1 MLKQF
6 VNGKWAERSS
16 LLDALGLI
24 QKGLCAYT
32 DLEKE
37 LLRVGASVRENDRT
51 EIMTVMSKKDN
62 NADADRAVRVVAIVG
77 AGGKTTCLRR
87 LQLECKKL
95 GIKAAAGTTTHIQ
108 YERNET
114 FLDRPDRN
122 AAREILGKTG
132 TLWMGE
138 PVSDWKCKGLPESF
152 YRELLADG
160 VRLLLE
166 ADGAKGRPVKAPR
179 DGEPVILPETDWV
192 LAVYGLDAV
201 GQPAKDV
208 CCRVEQVCAI
218 LEKRETDALTA
229 ADLAKLAC
237 SPRGGRKGVQ
247 PGMRYAVLFNK
258 ADTPEREA
266 AAQEAARAIQNGAD
280 AVLMAAHLT
289 GQ

>member
-95 GIKAAAGTTTHIQ
+95 GIKAVAGTTTHIQ